1 MKNEGKV
8 SQIKSTLVQ
17 SRSGDFEFEFDQNM
31 KGGANYDRGIRSD
44 TLFERESEQISEN
57 KEGPIPEGDVHI
69 SKS

>member
-8 SQIKSTLVQ
+8 SQVKSTLVQ
-17 SRSGDFEFEFDQNM
+17 SRSGDFEFDQNI
-31 KGGANYDRGIRSD
+31 KGGANYDRGIKSD

-69 SKS
+69 S